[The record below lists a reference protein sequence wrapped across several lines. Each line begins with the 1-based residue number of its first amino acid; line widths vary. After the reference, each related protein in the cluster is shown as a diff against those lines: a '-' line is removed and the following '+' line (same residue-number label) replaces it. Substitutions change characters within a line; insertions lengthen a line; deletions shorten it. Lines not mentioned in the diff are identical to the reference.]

1 MQKRRNIEDVNT
13 SPLKSPS
20 KTESLSPLRE
30 QSNKQIDL
38 GNTKLPLKEILEL
51 FQSPVH
57 RDQLRA
63 VTATRRLLSQD
74 DRPPVKLVI
83 NAGLVPTLVSKL
95 EDRNR
100 QMRYEACWA
109 LTNIASGTTQE
120 TLAVANSGAIPKL
133 VNLLSEQDD
142 DLVDQAV
149 WALGNIA
156 GDGAHLRD
164 MVLNC
169 GTVPGIMTH
178 IRSDKPLNYLRNLT
192 WMISNLCRN
201 KPAPSLELIGPLLG
215 KFCSIFTP
223 LIKQKNRSIVWSPFP
238 MSKLRLTR
246 HGQLATLRIAVPTM
260 SPPCALSIGLTA

>member
-20 KTESLSPLRE
+20 KTETLSPLRDANAN
-30 QSNKQIDL
+30 QKVDL
-38 GNTKLPLKEILEL
+38 GNTKLPLKDILEL

-74 DRPPVKLVI
+74 DRPPVQLVI
-83 NAGLVPTLVSKL
+83 KAGLVPTLVEKL
-95 EDRNR
+95 DDRNQ

-109 LTNIASGTTQE
+109 LTNIASGTQSE
-120 TLAVANSGAIPKL
+120 TMSVAQSGAIPKL
-133 VNLLSEQDD
+133 VRCLSEQND

-169 GTVPGIMTH
+169 GTVPGIMSH
-178 IRSDKPLNYLRNLT
+178 IRSDKPLMYLRNLT

-201 KPAPSLELIGPLLG
+201 KPSPSLELIGPLLG
-215 KFCSIFTP
+215 KFDILDIYSYI
-223 LIKQKNRSIVWSPFP
+223 
-238 MSKLRLTR
+238 
-246 HGQLATLRIAVPTM
+246 
-260 SPPCALSIGLTA
+260 